1 VVVRAFGASDS
12 AVRTAEQ
19 TQIGLFY
26 IEGGLTLANRLARQ
40 LVAQE
45 RVETNRAA
53 ASKQLLAHARLF
65 AALNISLA
73 DANIRTWRV
82 KYREHFWRPY
92 TAITF
97 FYPGTNWTPLG
108 QTPCHPEFYAG
119 HGGVTPAG
127 ITAIQNYLGS
137 DAIDV
142 TTSSTSLPGVTR
154 YYTSLSQIIEDVNS
168 ARVYTGFH
176 YRSTMVRSNT
186 LGIAVANW
194 VNDNMMTVL
203 PESPLRPDDTDNDGH
218 YGGIPVQ
225 ESYDLNNLE
234 NED

>member
-1 VVVRAFGASDS
+1 
-12 AVRTAEQ
+12 
-19 TQIGLFY
+19 
-26 IEGGLTLANRLARQ
+26 
-40 LVAQE
+40 
-45 RVETNRAA
+45 
-53 ASKQLLAHARLF
+53 
-65 AALNISLA
+65 
-73 DANIRTWRV
+73 
-82 KYREHFWRPY
+82 
-92 TAITF
+92 
-97 FYPGTNWTPLG
+97 
-108 QTPCHPEFYAG
+108 
-119 HGGVTPAG
+119 VTPAG

-154 YYTSLSQIIEDVNS
+154 YYTSLRQIIEDVNS

-203 PESPLRPDDTDNDGH
+203 SESPLRPYYDDNDGH
-218 YGGIPVQ
+218 YAGIPVQ

>member
-1 VVVRAFGASDS
+1 M
-12 AVRTAEQ
+12 Q
-19 TQIGLFY
+19 
-26 IEGGLTLANRLARQ
+26 
-40 LVAQE
+40 
-45 RVETNRAA
+45 TNRAA

-65 AALNISLA
+65 AALNISQA
-73 DANIRTWRV
+73 DTNIRTWRV

-92 TAITF
+92 TAINSLN
-97 FYPGTNWTPLG
+97 PGTNWTPLR

-119 HGGVTPAG
+119 HGTVTPAG
-127 ITAIQNYLGS
+127 ITAIQNYRRS

-142 TTSSTSLPGVTR
+142 TTMSTALPGVSR
-154 YYTSLSQIIEDVNS
+154 HYTSLHQIIEDVNV
-168 ARVYTGFH
+168 ARIYTGFP

-203 PESPLRPDDTDNDGH
+203 PESPIGPDDDDNDGN
-218 YGGIPVQ
+218 YVGISVQ
-225 ESYDLNNLE
+225 ESSDPSNLE

>member
-1 VVVRAFGASDS
+1 
-12 AVRTAEQ
+12 VRTAEQ

-40 LVAQE
+40 LVEQE
-45 RVETNRAA
+45 RMETNRAA

-65 AALNISLA
+65 AAVNISLA

-92 TAITF
+92 TAIN
-97 FYPGTNWTPLG
+97 FYHPGTNWTPLG

-127 ITAIQNYLGS
+127 ITAIRNYLGS
-137 DAIDV
+137 DAIEV
-142 TTSSTSLPGVTR
+142 ANTSTSLPGVTR
-154 YYTSLSQIIEDVNS
+154 YYTSLNQIIEDINA
-168 ARVYTGFH
+168 ARIYTGFH

-194 VNDNMMTVL
+194 VNDNMMTML
-203 PESPLRPDDTDNDGH
+203 DESPVGPDDNDNDGTD
-218 YGGIPVQ
+218 GGISVQ
-225 ESYDLNNLE
+225 ESYDLDNLE
-234 NED
+234 NEN